1 MRKPR
6 WLDAKEVHRW
16 LTKHCEHCGL
26 RFRWGPRDSRHS
38 FGNRDGKVYH
48 GPCIA
53 FVQWRSKAE
62 ERLDLLATV
71 CEIAG
76 MTGDDVQGVVSMR
89 TSGSPDASTE
99 QNKAWR
105 VFYDLEQRETGETKT

>member
-1 MRKPR
+1 MRRPKWTDR
-6 WLDAKEVHRW
+6 QEVRRW
-16 LTKHCEHCGL
+16 LTERCEHCGH
-26 RFRWGPRDSRHS
+26 RFRWKRDARHS

-53 FVQWRSKAE
+53 LVQWRSKAE

-71 CEIAG
+71 CEISG
-76 MTGDDVQGVVSMR
+76 MTGADVQGVISMR
-89 TSGSPDASTE
+89 ASGSPDASTE

-105 VFYDLEQRETGETKT
+105 VFYDLEKRTGEVAP